1 MTRVSTTGALDVRLN
16 FGRLTCVSPAR
27 SATRII
33 LLMQGQTLD
42 PSAPP
47 QHPVEELRILPR
59 SRGARVAVWLLIAA
73 LGGLTFSAWLQP
85 NMVFDLANMV
95 FCN

>member
-1 MTRVSTTGALDVRLN
+1 MHDASMNSSLDAA
-16 FGRLTCVSPAR
+16 PADVPA
-27 SATRII
+27 S
-33 LLMQGQTLD
+33 
-42 PSAPP
+42 
-47 QHPVEELRILPR
+47 ELRLLPR
-59 SRGARVAVWLLIAA
+59 SRVARFAVWVLIVA

>member
-1 MTRVSTTGALDVRLN
+1 MTRALISGALDARLD
-16 FGRLTCVSPAR
+16 FGRLKCISPAR

-33 LLMQGQTLD
+33 LFMQGQTLH
-42 PSAPP
+42 PPAPP
-47 QHPVEELRILPR
+47 QDSVEELRILPR
-59 SRGARVAVWLLIAA
+59 SRGARVAVWLLIAT

>member
-1 MTRVSTTGALDVRLN
+1 
-16 FGRLTCVSPAR
+16 
-27 SATRII
+27 
-33 LLMQGQTLD
+33 MQAQTLH
-42 PSAPP
+42 PPAPP
-47 QHPVEELRILPR
+47 QDPVEELRILPR
-59 SRGARVAVWLLIAA
+59 SRGARVAVWLLIAV